1 MPWEP
6 DRYEQFKEE
15 RFAPFNDLVSLIN
28 VRPGLRVID
37 LGCGTGELTARLSDL
52 LLDSDV
58 LGIDSSAEMLER
70 AREHTRPG
78 LRFEIGRVE
87 GLRGEWDI
95 VFSHAVIQWV
105 EDHPRLVPQLL
116 SLAAPGGQLAV
127 QLPSNF
133 RHPTHLLYAETAG
146 EEPFRTALGGWTRI
160 WPTLS
165 IQEYADLL
173 YASGAEEITVFEKV
187 YPHVLADA
195 DALADWRRWS
205 PSGSGCPRSS
215 TRRSSSVTARSCA
228 RATRP
233 RRCSSAFAARSSPPR
248 APADHSSGQRASAAT
263 PIARNTNSRPEA
275 PAGTAKTADASI
287 VSPAPMLLV
296 SGPSSG
302 TSRGYDVPEPSSTA
316 TCAGPKSRIAS
327 LAVLR
332 SDVSTTTQTYPGG
345 AGPAVA
351 SVAVIETLRAVT
363 CRSPS
368 VTVSPSDANRGAG
381 SWTS

>member
-195 DALADWRRWS
+195 DALADWMMGTALVPFRERLSEELYASFVERYREKLRARYPSTPVFFGFRR
-205 PSGSGCPRSS
+205 
-215 TRRSSSVTARSCA
+215 TIFA
-228 RATRP
+228 ATRP
-233 RRCSSAFAARSSPPR
+233 
-248 APADHSSGQRASAAT
+248 G
-263 PIARNTNSRPEA
+263 
-275 PAGTAKTADASI
+275 
-287 VSPAPMLLV
+287 
-296 SGPSSG
+296 
-302 TSRGYDVPEPSSTA
+302 
-316 TCAGPKSRIAS
+316 
-327 LAVLR
+327 
-332 SDVSTTTQTYPGG
+332 
-345 AGPAVA
+345 
-351 SVAVIETLRAVT
+351 
-363 CRSPS
+363 
-368 VTVSPSDANRGAG
+368 
-381 SWTS
+381 